1 MPNKSKPNS
10 PLADITL
17 NLIRRIAKIAYKKQ
31 KKNLKSFVGKY
42 IERNGTIFL
51 LVKADNKQVVL
62 SMAGTPI
69 RQTMTMTT
77 KAFLG
82 KKITEYDF
90 SRKAG

>member
-1 MPNKSKPNS
+1 MVK
-10 PLADITL
+10 
-17 NLIRRIAKIAYKKQ
+17 RIGKLVYKKQ

-51 LVKADNKQVVL
+51 LVKADSKQVTL

-69 RQTMTMTT
+69 KQTMTMTT
-77 KAFLG
+77 KLFLG

-90 SRKAG
+90 SQKAE